1 MQKSSRPGV
10 QFGVLGRR
18 RTFQVCDN
26 SAGTN
31 FLCIA
36 HFAKTALRHWANS
49 FRYTGQTYSLNM
61 CANGIPKQSQMHTFQ
76 KMLSQALE
84 DVRAKK
90 LYGNIRTVRSKY
102 AFFVVAA
109 IEQLPTASTAT
120 STTTDT
126 AASTS
131 GVPSSLQRFMAL
143 MVLESRQ
150 HEENDKE
157 ECRRHEQEMERLL
170 VQYDQ
175 EATRKK

>member
-1 MQKSSRPGV
+1 MKI
-10 QFGVLGRR
+10 FY
-18 RTFQVCDN
+18 F
-26 SAGTN
+26 
-31 FLCIA
+31 
-36 HFAKTALRHWANS
+36 
-49 FRYTGQTYSLNM
+49 
-61 CANGIPKQSQMHTFQ
+61 IP
-76 KMLSQALE
+76 
-84 DVRAKK
+84 
-90 LYGNIRTVRSKY
+90 
-102 AFFVVAA
+102 VVAA